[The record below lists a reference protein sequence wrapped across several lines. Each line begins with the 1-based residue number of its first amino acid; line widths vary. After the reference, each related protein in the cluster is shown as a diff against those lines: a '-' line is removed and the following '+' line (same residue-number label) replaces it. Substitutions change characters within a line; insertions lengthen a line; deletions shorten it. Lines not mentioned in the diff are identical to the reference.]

1 MFYQH
6 LFWFFGHPEVY
17 ILLLPAFGLISSV
30 VSGIVQ
36 LVLFGNLSMILAM
49 SCISLLGSIV
59 WAHHMFTAGLI
70 SDTRAYFMSVTMI
83 ISIPT
88 GSKIFNWLCTYLG
101 SNAIFSMITTSAV
114 FFVPIFLLM
123 FTIGGS
129 TGIILGST
137 IVDIGLHDTYYVV
150 THFHFVLSLGTVIA
164 ILVGLSF
171 FSDYL
176 LVASYVLISP
186 ITRIT
191 PVISQL
197 FSPIH
202 TVHIYTALDIIF
214 GTCHNVQLIVQHF
227 ILIVQIY
234 QMSQDIRTH
243 DMNDNNRSTINTI
256 NTSYLSSITNGT
268 VLTYGTQQ
276 WNTYFIISKTSCN
289 IISSLVTSIIPDN
302 STDSSLVFFLA

>member
-1 MFYQH
+1 VFYQH

-17 ILLLPAFGLISSV
+17 ILVLPAFGLISSV

-101 SNAIFSMITTSAV
+101 SNAIFSMISTSAV
-114 FFVPIFLLM
+114 FFVPIFLVM

-129 TGIILGST
+129 TGVILGST

-150 THFHFVLSLGTVIA
+150 THFHFVLSLGSVIA
-164 ILVGLSF
+164 ILTGSSF
-171 FSDYL
+171 FQDYL
-176 LVASYVLISP
+176 LPTPSYLLISSSSSR
-186 ITRIT
+186 TT
-191 PVISQL
+191 YLVAQ
-197 FSPIH
+197 
-202 TVHIYTALDIIF
+202 HIFQT
-214 GTCHNVQLIVQHF
+214 
-227 ILIVQIY
+227 
-234 QMSQDIRTH
+234 
-243 DMNDNNRSTINTI
+243 
-256 NTSYLSSITNGT
+256 
-268 VLTYGTQQ
+268 
-276 WNTYFIISKTSCN
+276 
-289 IISSLVTSIIPDN
+289 TSILLTN
-302 STDSSLVFFLA
+302 A